1 MVCEAMGLTED
12 CVVQVALAL
21 GLADLTEKV
30 TKPLVADS
38 LMVKRGGLG

>member
-21 GLADLTEKV
+21 GIADLAEKA
-30 TKPLVADS
+30 TKGLVMDS